1 MDATKPTDTEQVSA
15 LPIYIR
21 EVRAAVNSISGSG
34 NVGVTNLAI
43 LPGATSLTVGTD
55 ISRDGY
61 EAVIV
66 SAAVAVNISNIYGGT
81 NGQIKV
87 FVFTDNNV
95 GIVDGLALGG
105 ALYLNQL
112 PALSTFNAQ
121 TNDVLVLMNIGGDG
135 ATNHGYWKEIQRQ
148 LAVK

>member
-43 LPGATSLTVGTD
+43 PPGATSLTVGTD
-55 ISRDGY
+55 IGRDGY

-105 ALYLNQL
+105 ALYLNQF

>member
-15 LPIYIR
+15 LPTYIR

-43 LPGATSLTVGTD
+43 PPGATSLTVGTD
-55 ISRDGY
+55 IGRDGY

>member
-15 LPIYIR
+15 LPAYIR

-43 LPGATSLTVGTD
+43 PPGATSLTVGTD
-55 ISRDGY
+55 IGRDGY